1 MVDIKKLI
9 SPFPIYSFSFLIF
22 GGNRAIL
29 KMGSNL
35 EERQR
40 IYEKSVN
47 IAIKR
52 FCNKIETMNGEMKQ
66 WKEEIIKDVKK
77 DCKNC
82 KCSEITSQIENK
94 VETFEG
100 KLLNIIKKDAD
111 DAKKIENEINDIKK
125 DQKVNMKEINSLDTK
140 IESLNLEQ
148 IKVEEKCKG
157 FKESIKIFGNGKI

>member
-1 MVDIKKLI
+1 
-9 SPFPIYSFSFLIF
+9 
-22 GGNRAIL
+22 
-29 KMGSNL
+29 MGSNL

-100 KLLNIIKKDAD
+100 KLLNIIKKMLMMSR
-111 DAKKIENEINDIKK
+111 KSK
-125 DQKVNMKEINSLDTK
+125 MK
-140 IESLNLEQ
+140 
-148 IKVEEKCKG
+148 
-157 FKESIKIFGNGKI
+157 

>member
-1 MVDIKKLI
+1 
-9 SPFPIYSFSFLIF
+9 
-22 GGNRAIL
+22 
-29 KMGSNL
+29 
-35 EERQR
+35 
-40 IYEKSVN
+40 
-47 IAIKR
+47 
-52 FCNKIETMNGEMKQ
+52 MNGEMKQ

-125 DQKVNMKEINSLDTK
+125 DHKVNMKEINSLDTK